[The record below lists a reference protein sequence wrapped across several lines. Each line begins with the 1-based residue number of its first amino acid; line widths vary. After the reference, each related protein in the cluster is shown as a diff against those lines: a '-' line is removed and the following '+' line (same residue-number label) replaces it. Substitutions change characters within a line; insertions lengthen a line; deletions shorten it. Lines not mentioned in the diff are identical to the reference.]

1 MKMSA
6 LKIDSF
12 RRLFPLIEAS
22 KKCTPLTL
30 HQAQENSTQ
39 GKSVGWQNKKYADMA
54 YQIDSYESTCF
65 QKYNTL

>member
-1 MKMSA
+1 MLLKNLMKMSA

-30 HQAQENSTQ
+30 HQTQENIDYYTREASQ
-39 GKSVGWQNKKYADMA
+39 LVRQKYTDMA
-54 YQIDSYESTCF
+54 YQID
-65 QKYNTL
+65 